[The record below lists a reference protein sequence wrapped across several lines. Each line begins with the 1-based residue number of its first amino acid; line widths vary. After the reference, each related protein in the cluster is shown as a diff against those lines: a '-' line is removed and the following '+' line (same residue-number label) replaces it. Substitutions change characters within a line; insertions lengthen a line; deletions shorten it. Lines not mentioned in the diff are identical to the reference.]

1 MPTHLQFTSSRVE
14 TRLAALGVDSI
25 EQLVGMAEV
34 AGPELRAFLGVDL
47 DELIAAQP
55 AVPRAIPPG
64 ALAAIESAEYT
75 LGVALDAIPQ
85 RMQAP
90 FIPLVDAE
98 TSAQCA
104 NHVGQMPPVRDQQQ
118 RGTCVAHAALAVYEH
133 LLGVAGAYRD
143 MSEQFL
149 YWNCKQHDGIPQSSG
164 TWLGIAMPLL
174 QRDGCCEEVAWPYV
188 GHDVA
193 GNEGQ
198 GPPPAGARLA
208 ALSFRPAKIHQL
220 APAAVADYKAE
231 LALGRVI
238 AFSVP
243 VFNSWFRSRHVA
255 FTGDI
260 TLPIPGEVRAGG
272 HAMTIV
278 GCLDEPG
285 RPEIGSGRFI
295 LRNSWGTSWGIQ
307 SPYGA
312 GYGTIPY
319 AYIARFGVE
328 AYAAS

>member
-1 MPTHLQFTSSRVE
+1 MPTNLQVTSTRVQ

-47 DELIAAQP
+47 DELIASQP
-55 AVPRAIPPG
+55 AVPRAIPFD
-64 ALAAIESAEYT
+64 ALQAIESAEYT

-90 FIPLVDAE
+90 FVPLVEDA
-98 TSAQCA
+98 TAPCA
-104 NHVGQMPPVRDQQQ
+104 NHVAQMPAIRNQQQ
-118 RGTCVAHAALAVYEH
+118 RGTCVAHAALAVFEH
-133 LLGVAGAYRD
+133 LLAVAGAGRD
-143 MSEQFL
+143 MAEQFL
-149 YWNCKQHDGIPQSSG
+149 YWNCKQHDGIPQTSG
-164 TWLGIAMPLL
+164 TWLGVAMPLL
-174 QRDGCCEEVAWPYV
+174 QRDGCCEEVTWPYV
-188 GHDVA
+188 GQDIV

-208 ALSFRPAKIHQL
+208 ALGFRPTRIHQL
-220 APAAVADYKAE
+220 APAAMADYKAE
-231 LALGRVI
+231 LQLGRVV

-255 FTGDI
+255 YTGDI

-272 HAMTIV
+272 HAMAIV
-278 GCLDEPG
+278 GCLDEPN
-285 RPEIGSGRFI
+285 RPEIGGGRFI

-307 SPYGA
+307 SPHGA

-328 AYAAS
+328 AYSAS